1 MSPFRLLIII
11 PTAASLGYAICTI
24 LTIGKRDDDE

>member
-1 MSPFRLLIII
+1 MSPICLFIII
-11 PTAASLGYAICTI
+11 PVAASLGYAICTI